1 MELRIEDDVMLL
13 GLILQNLFPTVI
25 RIMQEIPSALK
36 VEICI
41 TFQL

>member
-1 MELRIEDDVMLL
+1 MELRIENDVMLL
-13 GLILQNLFPTVI
+13 GLILQNLFPPMI
-25 RIMQEIPSALK
+25 HIMQEIPSALK

>member
-1 MELRIEDDVMLL
+1 MELRIENDVMFL
-13 GLILQNLFPTVI
+13 GLLLQNLFPPMI

-41 TFQL
+41 TVQL